1 MNNKGEIER
10 RIVNQAPPSL
20 TLKYKTREGQLRAT
34 FPLYKIYSSELSTA
48 GVFLSAI
55 T

>member
-1 MNNKGEIER
+1 MNKKGKIER
-10 RIVNQAPPSL
+10 QAVIQAPPSL
-20 TLKYKTREGQLRAT
+20 TLKYKTREGKLSAT
-34 FPLYKIYSSELSTA
+34 FPLYRIYSSELPTA

>member
-1 MNNKGEIER
+1 MNKKEKKEGWAVI
-10 RIVNQAPPSL
+10 QAPPSL
-20 TLKYKTREGQLRAT
+20 TLKYKTREGQLSAT
-34 FPLYKIYSSELSTA
+34 FPLYRIYSSELPTA